1 LNLQGPNG
9 MNKSMVKILKI
20 KALVIDQVGIIFNQ
34 TKIWIDWF
42 QTKSNQIIHKGTI
55 YLDKKINAQ
64 LKIIPARPVVQYW
77 AIK

>member
-1 LNLQGPNG
+1 

-42 QTKSNQIIHKGTI
+42 QTKSI
-55 YLDKKINAQ
+55 Q
-64 LKIIPARPVVQYW
+64 LNTKE
-77 AIK
+77 